1 MVESYEEQLAQ
12 SSTYQ
17 RAQRVTA
24 EELIAGKFRL
34 LEEQADLEEKLEGLL
49 LKVDLKDK
57 KLEHEILVKD
67 ETIDRLGHGISLK
80 DGRLLSWK
88 RNPKEKD
95 LPGTNSSANEYPN
108 SNPKESRLQSILR
121 RGSSA
126 TILQSHRNSTP
137 SSLQ

>member
-1 MVESYEEQLAQ
+1 MAQ

-24 EELIAGKFRL
+24 EELLAGKFRL

-49 LKVDLKDK
+49 LEVDLKDK

-88 RNPKEKD
+88 RNPD

-108 SNPKESRLQSILR
+108 SNPKESRLQSILL